1 VDVGCRFKNE
11 RKGCKDVKA
20 FLMSGELYASECST
34 LGSSEIR
41 IFRSR
46 RGKRVEPSVNHRIIS
61 VYYSRGKCSHRTPE

>member
-1 VDVGCRFKNE
+1 MDVGCRFKNE

-20 FLMSGELYASECST
+20 FLMSGELHVSECST

-46 RGKRVEPSVNHRIIS
+46 RGKRVEPVNHRIIS
-61 VYYSRGKCSHRTPE
+61 VYYSRGKYSHRTPE